1 MPYSRPCPP
10 VKSYLS
16 KVGVW
21 LAPPSPLLTLLSGDQ
36 TCRTMFPKLPG
47 NWWSA
52 CKSGFAQQ
60 AYAMLGEGTTA
71 PAVSVSHPKPSH
83 RWSFQVSEQLLVQT
97 LMPGLQLRAE
107 ILQLPGE
114 SSNSCE
120 AGSCRDLEISKAQSR
135 ACPPAPP
142 PKLISTEFPILNP
155 FCLQDLEWI
164 LFPALTSGG

>member
-1 MPYSRPCPP
+1 MPLPRPCPP

-21 LAPPSPLLTLLSGDQ
+21 LAPQPPLTLLSGDQ
-36 TCRTMFPKLPG
+36 NLWELCFPNSPAAGGLHVSQGSPA
-47 NWWSA
+47 SH
-52 CKSGFAQQ
+52 
-60 AYAMLGEGTTA
+60 AMLGEGTQLLLSQWSPQA
-71 PAVSVSHPKPSH
+71 QKPS

-120 AGSCRDLEISKAQSR
+120 AGSCRDLEVFR
-135 ACPPAPP
+135 A
-142 PKLISTEFPILNP
+142 SV
-155 FCLQDLEWI
+155 
-164 LFPALTSGG
+164 